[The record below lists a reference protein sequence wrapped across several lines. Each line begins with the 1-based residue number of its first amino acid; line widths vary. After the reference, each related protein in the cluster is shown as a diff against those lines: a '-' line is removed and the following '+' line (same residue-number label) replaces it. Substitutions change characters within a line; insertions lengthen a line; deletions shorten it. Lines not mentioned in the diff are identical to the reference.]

1 MSGTPRQTTNTQIL
15 DIRTNITSL
24 LSSFSDNKDFI
35 NLLLN
40 AYNVNSGTDFEMT
53 TKKIIQFK
61 IPYVVAPNFQE
72 YIFWMRELSTQF
84 VRKALYVKYRD
95 TLYTI
100 RVIANVLNDIVKKSA
115 DDITY
120 TNIKGI
126 TIDITEPTDKSSWVQ
141 LKINL
146 NLDVN
151 GNDVAMYNANNVV
164 SNKINI
170 YYQINAQNIL
180 HIRDNDPSIVE
191 ITSFEKNSNYQ
202 FNTSQ
207 SASKEDIVKNYCQFL
222 LSFSKLNLKRQLY
235 TFYYLIEV
243 LFECFRYYDH
253 TETFIA
259 RSSQVPT
266 CDYFDFSKL
275 NHYAAKLLNIEEI
288 LNTNITIASQDNSYG
303 NTLKGK
309 VIATCP
315 VKFEFPDTSNITSMN
330 GQVINKKYHSKR
342 ISARDY
348 EKYLIEV
355 SSTTFPFERH
365 EIKEI
370 NYLTA
375 TSNIMT
381 DLSIKAQT
389 STCSGIDSNSTYKL
403 MNITTN
409 QELDVKILNKTA
421 DNLKED
427 LYNVGSKLNILNQ
440 NIQDSKDKINSQVK
454 TYDAQNS
461 ILKALDTRQ
470 YIYYVIYA
478 IISVLIIIL
487 LLIDTQQSIKLY
499 ASLVFGLA
507 LLAINIVNYY
517 YKYDYIEP
525 FAISAT
531 QRSNAPNCNNVDTEP
546 EKFTLVNYH
555 NEIISALL
563 IALCTKIKIYVTKLD
578 SIDVYLKLSGSL
590 KNEQRTFEDH
600 ASKFK
605 MKEEINSKSIDI
617 MKHQMIEKTGYM
629 NLLSISVFVIVIIYT
644 LYVINPEY
652 LQVYLIVG
660 LILLLINMA
669 IYYIIILHPVRTRA
683 RNKYWL
689 KPSQS
694 VLLSSN

>member
-1 MSGTPRQTTNTQIL
+1 MSGTPRQTTNAQIL
-15 DIRTNITSL
+15 DIRTNLTSL

-84 VRKALYVKYRD
+84 VRKALYSKYKE

-115 DDITY
+115 DDISY

-126 TIDITEPTDKSSWVQ
+126 TIEGTEPTDKSGWVQ

-146 NLDVN
+146 NV
-151 GNDVAMYNANNVV
+151 NDVAMYDANNVV

-170 YYQINAQNIL
+170 YYQINANNQLTIYNY
-180 HIRDNDPSIVE
+180 DSSIVK

-315 VKFEFPDTSNITSMN
+315 VKFEFQDTSNITSMN
-330 GQVINKKYHSKR
+330 GQVINKKYHSNR

-365 EIKEI
+365 EINEI
-370 NYLTA
+370 KYITT

-381 DLSIKAQT
+381 DLSIKANI
-389 STCSGIDSNSTYKL
+389 SSDCSQDAIIRTYKK
-403 MNITTN
+403 MNVVQN

-470 YIYYVIYA
+470 YVYYVIYA

-499 ASLVFGLA
+499 ASLVFVLA

-531 QRSNAPNCNNVDTEP
+531 QRTNAPNCNNVDTEP

-563 IALCTKIKIYVTKLD
+563 IALCAKIKIYVTKLD

-600 ASKFK
+600 TSKFK

-669 IYYIIILHPVRTRA
+669 IYYVIILHPVRTRA

>member
-1 MSGTPRQTTNTQIL
+1 MSGTPRQTTNAQIL
-15 DIRTNITSL
+15 DIRTNLTSL

-61 IPYVVAPNFQE
+61 IPYAVAPNFQE

-84 VRKALYVKYRD
+84 VRKALYSKYRD

-115 DDITY
+115 DDKSY
-120 TNIKGI
+120 TNIK
-126 TIDITEPTDKSSWVQ
+126 DIKIEKNDIVQEAGWVQ

-146 NLDVN
+146 DVN
-151 GNDVAMYNANNVV
+151 YDTTNVV

-170 YYQINAQNIL
+170 NYKTENNQLTIK
-180 HIRDNDPSIVE
+180 DNNSSIIE
-191 ITSFEKNSNYQ
+191 IITDFQKNSNYQ

-207 SASKEDIVKNYCQFL
+207 SASTDDIIRNYCKFM
-222 LSFSKLNLKRQLY
+222 LSFSPLNLKRQLY
-235 TFYYLIEV
+235 TFYYLVEV

-259 RSSQVPT
+259 RSSQFPT

-315 VKFEFPDTSNITSMN
+315 VKFEFPDTSSITSMN

-370 NYLTA
+370 NYLTT

-389 STCSGIDSNSTYKL
+389 STCTGSDSNSTYKT
-403 MNITTN
+403 MNVVQN

-499 ASLVFGLA
+499 ASLVFALA

-531 QRSNAPNCNNVDTEP
+531 QRTNAPNCNNVDTEP

-563 IALCTKIKIYVTKLD
+563 IALCAKIKIYVTKLD

-669 IYYIIILHPVRTRA
+669 IYYVIILHPVRTRA

>member
-1 MSGTPRQTTNTQIL
+1 MSGTPPQTTNTQIPEIKNNL
-15 DIRTNITSL
+15 TSL
-24 LSSFSDNKDFI
+24 LSLFSDNKDFI

-40 AYNVNSGTDFEMT
+40 SHNVNSGTDFEMT

-84 VRKALYVKYRD
+84 VRKALYAKYKD
-95 TLYTI
+95 ILYTI
-100 RVIANVLNDIVKKSA
+100 RIIANVLNDIVKKNPDA
-115 DDITY
+115 INY
-120 TNIKGI
+120 TNIKSI
-126 TIDITEPTDKSSWVQ
+126 TTTNTDDSTSVWVQ
-141 LKINL
+141 LNIN
-146 NLDVN
+146 
-151 GNDVAMYNANNVV
+151 YNAQGEAIYDIDSSPDIV
-164 SNKINI
+164 SNKI
-170 YYQINAQNIL
+170 
-180 HIRDNDPSIVE
+180 HIKYKNVDGGITIFNSSI
-191 ITSFEKNSNYQ
+191 IQFTFEKNSNYQ

-207 SASKEDIVKNYCQFL
+207 SASKDDIVKNYCKFL
-222 LSFSKLNLKRQLY
+222 LSFSSLNLKRQLY
-235 TFYYLIEV
+235 TFYHLIEV

-253 TETFIA
+253 TETVIC
-259 RSSQVPT
+259 RLTNSPT
-266 CDYFDFSKL
+266 CGYFDLAQSK
-275 NHYAAKLLNIEEI
+275 HYAAKLLNIEEI
-288 LNTNITIASQDNSYG
+288 LNENIMITSQDNSYG
-303 NTLKGK
+303 HILKGK
-309 VIATCP
+309 VIQICP
-315 VKFEFPDTSNITSMN
+315 VKFEFPDTTNITSMN
-330 GQVINKKYHSKR
+330 GQVINKKYHSNR
-342 ISARDY
+342 ILERDY
-348 EKYLIEV
+348 EKYLIEA
-355 SSTTFPFERH
+355 SSTTFPIERY

-370 NYLTA
+370 NYLTN

-381 DLSIKAQT
+381 NLSFKAQT
-389 STCSGIDSNSTYKL
+389 SSCSGIDSNSTYKT
-403 MNITTN
+403 MNVAMN
-409 QELDVKILNKTA
+409 QELDIKILNKTA

-440 NIQDSKDKINSQVK
+440 DIQVSKDKINSQVK

-470 YIYYVIYA
+470 YVYYVIYA
-478 IISVLIIIL
+478 IISVLIIMLIM
-487 LLIDTQQSIKLY
+487 IDTQQSIKLY
-499 ASLVFGLA
+499 ASLVFALA

-531 QRSNAPNCNNVDTEP
+531 QRSNAPNCSNVDTVP

-600 ASKFK
+600 ASKYK
-605 MKEEINSKSIDI
+605 MKQDINSKSIDI

-644 LYVINPEY
+644 LYVIKPEY
-652 LQVYLIVG
+652 FQVYLIVG

-694 VLLSSN
+694 VLLNSN

>member
-1 MSGTPRQTTNTQIL
+1 MSRTPRQTTNTQIL

-84 VRKALYVKYRD
+84 VRKALYSKYKE

-100 RVIANVLNDIVKKSA
+100 RVIVNVLNDIVKKSD
-115 DDITY
+115 DDIRY

-126 TIDITEPTDKSSWVQ
+126 TIEGNEPEPTDKSGWIQ
-141 LKINL
+141 LKINF
-146 NLDVN
+146 NVN
-151 GNDVAMYNANNVV
+151 DANDVV
-164 SNKINI
+164 SNKIDI
-170 YYQINAQNIL
+170 YYQINANNQLTIY
-180 HIRDNDPSIVE
+180 DSDSSIVK
-191 ITSFEKNSNYQ
+191 ITPYEKNSNYQ

-207 SASKEDIVKNYCQFL
+207 SASKEDIVKNYCKFL

-253 TETFIA
+253 TELFIA
-259 RSSQVPT
+259 RSSKVPT
-266 CDYFDFSKL
+266 CDYFDFNKL
-275 NHYAAKLLNIEEI
+275 NNYAVKLLDTEEL

-303 NTLKGK
+303 HILKGK

-315 VKFEFPDTSNITSMN
+315 VKFEFPDTSNITLMN
-330 GQVINKKYHSKR
+330 GQDINKKYHSNTILSK
-342 ISARDY
+342 DY
-348 EKYLIEV
+348 EKYLIEA
-355 SSTTFPFERH
+355 SSTTFPIERY

-370 NYLTA
+370 NYLNS
-375 TSNIMT
+375 TSNYMT
-381 DLSIKAQT
+381 NLSIKAQK
-389 STCSGIDSNSTYKL
+389 SSCLGIDSNNTYKT
-403 MNITTN
+403 MNVEIN
-409 QELDVKILNKTA
+409 QELDIKILNKTA

-440 NIQDSKDKINSQVK
+440 DIQVSKDKINSQVK

-470 YIYYVIYA
+470 YVYYVIYA
-478 IISVLIIIL
+478 IISVLIIMLIM
-487 LLIDTQQSIKLY
+487 IDTQQSIKLY
-499 ASLVFGLA
+499 ASLVFALA

-525 FAISAT
+525 FAISDI
-531 QRSNAPNCNNVDTEP
+531 QRNNAPNCNNVDTEP

-555 NEIISALL
+555 NEIISELL
-563 IALCTKIKIYVTKLD
+563 IALCTKIKIYVAKLD

-590 KNEQRTFEDH
+590 KNEQITFEDH
-600 ASKFK
+600 ASKYK
-605 MKEEINSKSIDI
+605 MKKDINSKSIDI

-652 LQVYLIVG
+652 IQVYLIIG
-660 LILLLINMA
+660 LILLLINMT

-689 KPSQS
+689 KPPQS
-694 VLLSSN
+694 VLLNSN

>member
-1 MSGTPRQTTNTQIL
+1 MSGTPRQTTNAQIL
-15 DIRTNITSL
+15 DIRTNLTSL

-61 IPYVVAPNFQE
+61 IPYAVAPNFQE

-84 VRKALYVKYRD
+84 VRKALYSKYRD

-115 DDITY
+115 DDKSY
-120 TNIKGI
+120 TNIK
-126 TIDITEPTDKSSWVQ
+126 DIKIEKNDIVQEAGWVN
-141 LKINL
+141 LKV

-151 GNDVAMYNANNVV
+151 YDTTNVV

-170 YYQINAQNIL
+170 NYKTENNQLTIK
-180 HIRDNDPSIVE
+180 DNNSSIIE
-191 ITSFEKNSNYQ
+191 IITDFQKNSNYQ

-207 SASKEDIVKNYCQFL
+207 SASTDDIIRNYCKFM
-222 LSFSKLNLKRQLY
+222 LSFSPLNLKRQLY
-235 TFYYLIEV
+235 TFYYLVEV

-259 RSSQVPT
+259 RSSQFPT

-315 VKFEFPDTSNITSMN
+315 VKFEFPDTSSITSMN

-370 NYLTA
+370 NYLTT

-389 STCSGIDSNSTYKL
+389 STCTGSDSNSTYKT
-403 MNITTN
+403 MNVVQN

-499 ASLVFGLA
+499 ASLVFALA

-531 QRSNAPNCNNVDTEP
+531 QRTNAPNCNNVDTEP

-563 IALCTKIKIYVTKLD
+563 IALCAKIKIYVTKLD

-669 IYYIIILHPVRTRA
+669 IYYVIILHPVRTRA